1 MYNVVPRVQ
10 APYGPFSPDSIF
22 TSDLH
27 NNSISYK
34 VHIRFVDR
42 PHESLEY
49 VRCRKGCAL
58 SESSSPGQGNVYKEV
73 NIPLLS

>member
-1 MYNVVPRVQ
+1 MLSLAFKLHMVHFRPT
-10 APYGPFSPDSIF
+10 A
-22 TSDLH
+22 SDLH